1 MSTETRRYRAQV
13 ASLTRS
19 RSADDPALVQARQSL
34 VEARLAEQIT
44 NALKASKKAKA
55 TWDAFP
61 YSHQLEYIIWIN
73 DAKKEET
80 RERRLKQM
88 IEMLEAGKSRNW
100 KYDPR
105 ENTGHASNKKSSA
118 KPAKKTTKKAP
129 AKQPAKAG
137 RNKAE
142 AGASSK
148 RSTSRMPQSKP

>member
-1 MSTETRRYRAQV
+1 MCTIKFSSV
-13 ASLTRS
+13 KDMP
-19 RSADDPALVQARQSL
+19 ADRVLISYFKQA
-34 VEARLAEQIT
+34 ARLNETSKPPAPKKRSKADLKVPASIT

-55 TWDAFP
+55 TWDAFA

-73 DAKKEET
+73 DAKREET

-88 IEMLEAGKSRNW
+88 IEMLESGKSRNW

-105 ENTGHASNKKSSA
+105 ENARHASK
-118 KPAKKTTKKAP
+118 KKA

-148 RSTSRMPQSKP
+148 RSTTKKPRSKP